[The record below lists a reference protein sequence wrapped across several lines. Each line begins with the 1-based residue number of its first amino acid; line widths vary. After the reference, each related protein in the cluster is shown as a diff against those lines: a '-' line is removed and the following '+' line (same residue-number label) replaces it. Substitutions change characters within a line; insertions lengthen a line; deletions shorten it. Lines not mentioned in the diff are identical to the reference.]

1 VKAAKQRHTEAFA
14 AAMSARG
21 ATLAAT
27 SDNGASQQATAARGA
42 AAAAATALRA
52 QRTAALCR
60 DTAAGLGALAAAAA
74 EQKAQACNG
83 QPLSPALWAALR
95 ADFVATGCC
104 TVSGDSPS
112 GKRSWFNGYTNGFVN
127 GSDGF
132 LIVQILYSNTLKCST
147 YSTDIISGNIC

>member
-14 AAMSARG
+14 AAITARG

-27 SDNGASQQATAARGA
+27 SSLTNGALQQQQATAARGA
-42 AAAAATALRA
+42 AAAAATLLKA

-74 EQKAQACNG
+74 EQKAQLCNG

-95 ADFVATGCC
+95 SDFVATGCC
-104 TVSGDSPS
+104 AASGDSPA
-112 GKRSWFNGYTNGFVN
+112 GNVQRLLKRLFSNGFSN
-127 GSDGF
+127 GCCNSVISLG
-132 LIVQILYSNTLKCST
+132 QYCSAVLWHT
-147 YSTDIISGNIC
+147 

>member
-14 AAMSARG
+14 AAISARG

-27 SDNGASQQATAARGA
+27 SSSTDGASQQATAARGA
-42 AAAAATALRA
+42 AAAAATVLKA

-74 EQKAQACNG
+74 EQKAQFCNG

-95 ADFVATGCC
+95 SDFVATGCA
-104 TVSGDSPS
+104 VPGDSPA
-112 GKRSWFNGYTNGFVN
+112 
-127 GSDGF
+127 
-132 LIVQILYSNTLKCST
+132 
-147 YSTDIISGNIC
+147 GNV